1 MTLAEENMILHQALD
16 KIIDKSRESKDNS
29 IIKSIELIAVKAKTC
44 IAKETLFWKS
54 LFILQLIILLIICG
68 GGLFGIV

>member
-1 MTLAEENMILHQALD
+1 MTLAEENRILHQALD

-44 IAKETLFWKS
+44 IAKETLF
-54 LFILQLIILLIICG
+54 
-68 GGLFGIV
+68 